1 MSQHEAITYDV
12 EGLNALGPSA
22 AADKPLS
29 DMWSKRVFDVAGAL
43 ALTILFLPLMA
54 VVYALIK
61 LDGGRAVFAH
71 TRIGANGRRFKV
83 LKFRTMV
90 ENADAVL
97 ADLLARDAN
106 ARAEWQRDFKLQED
120 PRITRVGRFLRRSS
134 LDELPQLLNVLA
146 GSMSLVGP
154 RPIVHAEVGRYG
166 AAIAD
171 YYRCKPGLTGL
182 WQVSGRNDVSY
193 AQRVAL
199 DSLYARTWSL
209 WADIWLMFRTV
220 GVVLGR
226 SGAY

>member
-1 MSQHEAITYDV
+1 MSHQEAIICHVERLDAPDV
-12 EGLNALGPSA
+12 STSDKLLSA
-22 AADKPLS
+22 V
-29 DMWSKRVFDVAGAL
+29 WSKRVFDVVGAL
-43 ALTILFLPLMA
+43 GLIVLFLPLMA

-61 LDGGRAVFAH
+61 LDGGPAVFAH
-71 TRIGANGRRFKV
+71 ARVGANGRRLKV

-90 ENADAVL
+90 QDADTVL
-97 ADLLARDAN
+97 AELLARDAA
-106 ARAEWQRDFKLQED
+106 ARAEWERDFKLQND
-120 PRITRVGRFLRRSS
+120 PRITGVGRFLRRSS
-134 LDELPQLLNVLA
+134 LDELPQLFNVLA

-154 RPIVHAEVGRYG
+154 RPIVHAEVSRYG

-193 AQRVAL
+193 AERVAL
-199 DSLYARTWSL
+199 DSLYVRSWSF

-220 GVVLGR
+220 GVVINR